1 MKTVEMRLREW
12 FKPDPNQP
20 RKKTVAEEL
29 DRLGDDM
36 LARGVLSP
44 LLARLEGDHGI
55 IIDGW
60 RRWLAAMR
68 KGIKELP
75 VIITDKALTA
85 TEIRGIQIATSIHR
99 ADLSGHEKAMA
110 CIELRTMNPEW
121 QLQDLAD
128 FLHQSPPTITKLLS
142 VQKCSPAWQQALAAG
157 RVTVG
162 DCYAASS
169 LPEAEMAALLAL
181 KLSGATRDDIVHAAR
196 KSRSGNAPAVK
207 LSRVKIAM
215 PEATLVI
222 SGKEM
227 SMSGVVELLT
237 ETLKEARKAAETFD
251 VKTWQRMMKD
261 KARAK

>member
-1 MKTVEMRLREW
+1 MTTVEMRLREW

-36 LARGVLSP
+36 LARGVLVP

-75 VIITDKALTA
+75 VIITDKALTP
-85 TEIRGIQIATSIHR
+85 TEIRGIQIATAIHR
-99 ADLSGHEKAMA
+99 SDLSGHEKAMA
-110 CIELRTMNPEW
+110 CNELRIMNPEW

-181 KLSGATRDDIVHAAR
+181 KLSGASRDDIVHAVQEPQ
-196 KSRSGNAPAVK
+196 G
-207 LSRVKIAM
+207 
-215 PEATLVI
+215 
-222 SGKEM
+222 
-227 SMSGVVELLT
+227 
-237 ETLKEARKAAETFD
+237 
-251 VKTWQRMMKD
+251 
-261 KARAK
+261 